1 MLRLF
6 VGMSDNNRSTGS
18 VNSYAA
24 SHRQTMLRHSGVPP
38 VLVVLDL
45 AEDPTRPLGVAWSR
59 ASGIG
64 ASLVVCHVSP
74 EGEGRDQGPLVREA
88 VDRWI
93 AMVCPNNDHVEID
106 LRRGKPAAEILACA
120 EEHDACLIVVGEV
133 AHREGWFARLFRPNV
148 TTEVVRAASR
158 PVLVARHNYGTGR
171 IIVATDLSEPSLP
184 TLRAAVEELDR
195 AGGLVTVLHCIPPT
209 MTMAGDPSGS
219 MLAAASFD
227 AVMDSA
233 AVRLMAAVRSVG
245 LLDAVCRVVIDDPAS
260 AITTLAR
267 QLTADLVIVGTHG
280 RSGADRVIMG
290 SVAEAVVR
298 DAPCH
303 VLVVR
308 LHEVEHDRTDVIAA
322 VAHASPHA
330 PIASGT
336 QPAAQSYDEIV
347 RESVPLPTLIYRSTD
362 SEINAAVRPPP
373 DDTAWA
379 SEGSLGS
386 ESERHRVH

>member
-1 MLRLF
+1 M
-6 VGMSDNNRSTGS
+6 
-18 VNSYAA
+18 
-24 SHRQTMLRHSGVPP
+24 
-38 VLVVLDL
+38 
-45 AEDPTRPLGVAWSR
+45 
-59 ASGIG
+59 G

-88 VDRWI
+88 VDRWV
-93 AMVCPNNDHVEID
+93 AMVCPNNNHIEID
-106 LRRGKPAAEILACA
+106 LRRGKPAPEILASA

-184 TLRAAVEELDR
+184 TLRAAVDELDR

-209 MTMAGDPSGS
+209 MTMAGDPTGS
-219 MLAAASFD
+219 VLAAASFD

-233 AVRLMAAVRSVG
+233 AMRLMAAVRSVG
-245 LLDAVCRVVIDDPAS
+245 LLDAVCRVVIDDPIN

-280 RSGADRVIMG
+280 RTGADRVIMG

-308 LHEVEHDRTDVIAA
+308 LHEVENDRTDVIAA
-322 VAHASPHA
+322 IPSVPTVPSIPSV

-373 DDTAWA
+373 DDTGWA
-379 SEGSLGS
+379 TEGATLGSHGS
-386 ESERHRVH
+386 ESERHRVR